1 MAHEFTMPKL
11 GLTMTDGTIR
21 EWLVAD
27 GTKVNAGDPVLVI
40 ETDKVETEVEAREA
54 GVLQISGVVGENY
67 ECGAVIGTLLGE
79 GETPAAA
86 PAAAAPVV
94 EQPASAAPAPAPIAS
109 VPAAATP
116 VATAASVAAPVGEDI
131 ATRGQGGRI
140 LASPMARAAAR
151 NAGVELAHI
160 AGTGPEGRIVADDV
174 VARVNALAAAP
185 ASANGAAP
193 AAALGE
199 GGRVLASPMARA
211 AAKDRNVDLAAIVGT
226 GPGGR
231 IVADD
236 VTRFADAQDAAP
248 VAAPVVAAPAAV
260 PAEASAPVAAAV
272 AAGATVAAT
281 GGGRML
287 AELLG
292 IDMRLVPTAPG
303 ARVTREDV
311 AAYVRTRLASTEDAP
326 AAPASAATPEAPA
339 VPLLQEPSKMVPLR
353 GMRGVIAE
361 RMHASLTEM
370 AQLTLSVD
378 ADMTAVNAERARL
391 KAADQTVPGYTA
403 WVIAAASRALVDHP
417 CVNSQVTPDGVAY
430 LPDVHLGV
438 AVALDDGLI
447 VPVIEHASS
456 RPVDELH
463 TTVADL
469 AGRARDGKLSLD
481 ELEGGTFSV
490 TALGMFGVDMFTP
503 VINPPNTAIL
513 GVGRLRT
520 ETKWE
525 DGLASPMTVMT
536 LSLTWDHRAFDGAP
550 AAEFAQS
557 IVRYLETRHN

>member
-27 GTKVNAGDPVLVI
+27 GSKVNVGDAVLVI

-54 GVLQISGVVGENY
+54 GVLSISGVVGENY
-67 ECGAVIGTLLGE
+67 ACGAVIGTLLGE
-79 GETPAAA
+79 GEV
-86 PAAAAPVV
+86 PAAAA
-94 EQPASAAPAPAPIAS
+94 QAPAGAHAGATTSAPLSGGAPAPR
-109 VPAAATP
+109 AALG
-116 VATAASVAAPVGEDI
+116 ATAPADEDI

-160 AGTGPEGRIVADDV
+160 AGTGPNGRIVAADV
-174 VARVNALAAAP
+174 VTRVEALAAAP
-185 ASANGAAP
+185 ASTNGAT
-193 AAALGE
+193 AAVGE
-199 GGRVLASPMARA
+199 GARILASPMARA
-211 AAKDRNVDLAAIVGT
+211 AARDRNVDLAEIVGT

-236 VTRFADAQDAAP
+236 VARFADAP
-248 VAAPVVAAPAAV
+248 VAAPVAPTASVSPPAAVAGVAGVAVGTTSVAAP
-260 PAEASAPVAAAV
+260 
-272 AAGATVAAT
+272 VAAT

-292 IDMRLVPTAPG
+292 IDLRLVPTVPG

-311 AAYVRTRLASTEDAP
+311 AAYVRARLASTEATPAATDVEP
-326 AAPASAATPEAPA
+326 EAAPAML
-339 VPLLQEPSKMVPLR
+339 VLQEPSKMVPLR

-361 RMHASLTEM
+361 RMHSSLTEM
-370 AQLTLSVD
+370 AQLTLSLD
-378 ADMTAVNAERARL
+378 ADMAAVNSERERL
-391 KAADQTVPGYTA
+391 KAAEQTVPGYTA
-403 WVIAAASRALVDHP
+403 WVVAAAARALVDHP
-417 CVNSQVTPDGVAY
+417 YVNSQVTPDGVAH
-430 LPDVHLGV
+430 LPHVHLGV
-438 AVALDDGLI
+438 AVAVDGGLI
-447 VPVIEHASS
+447 VPVIENANSV
-456 RPVDELH
+456 PVDELH
-463 TTVADL
+463 TSVADL
-469 AGRARDGKLSLD
+469 AVRARDGKLTLN

-490 TALGMFGVDMFTP
+490 TALGMYGVDMFTP

-520 ETKWE
+520 ETRWE
-525 DGLASPMTVMT
+525 DGLASPRTVMT

-557 IVRYLETRHN
+557 IVRYLENPAQLNT